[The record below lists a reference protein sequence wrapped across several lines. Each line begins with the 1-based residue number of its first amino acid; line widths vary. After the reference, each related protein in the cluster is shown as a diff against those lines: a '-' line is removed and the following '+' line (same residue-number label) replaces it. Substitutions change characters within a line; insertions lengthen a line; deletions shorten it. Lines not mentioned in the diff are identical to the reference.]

1 MVLQCHDFPSIIFHA
16 RLCVTE
22 FSEISV
28 SLRETVRLALWLQ
41 RPAKVLSL
49 RFLVGPYLCLE
60 VDQNKSISEGGA
72 NAWGRYQ
79 CPL

>member
-1 MVLQCHDFPSIIFHA
+1 MVLQCHDLPSIVFHA

-28 SLRETVRLALWLQ
+28 SLRETARLALWLQ
-41 RPAKVLSL
+41 R
-49 RFLVGPYLCLE
+49 PYLCLE